1 MPFFDRIL
9 AVGSVGVVALA
20 TVLTFIVN
28 DDVLPVLDNWHW
40 TLSIGA
46 AWLLAWRG
54 ERQAEADLPAY
65 RRWFSRGL
73 ACYAVG
79 QLIWDMQALF
89 GWRGM
94 PTPADFFYWLLGP
107 CYAIGLL
114 QALKIH
120 LSAPRLVAVKLD
132 AAAMTLALLGLILVL
147 YLSNAPLTAL
157 SELVVLIIYPLGLLS
172 AANLALLL
180 IPFLCLR
187 INTSLILLVSGLSL
201 LGYSWM
207 EWNLRALQG
216 EPEAGSLLNVL
227 FSWAGLLLGFSAYDW
242 HLECTAANERLR
254 FYRLCQ
260 RFIPGS
266 SLLIAGVTLIVIIV
280 QNIDLPIANITA
292 LVTTA
297 AILLMSTLRQSLL
310 LSESE
315 KLLETERLIEESQK
329 RYEHL
334 AYHDPLTGLPNR
346 LLFEDRL
353 KHALAHAKRNG
364 GALALLFVDLDRF
377 KDVNDSLGH
386 YYGDELL
393 IKIARRLQKRVRA
406 DDTLARLGGDEFV
419 LLMES
424 LSENTEAAGIAQT
437 IIELISQP
445 VQLREGHV
453 VAVGASIGISIFP
466 KDADDAMT
474 LIRNADSAMYRAKEI
489 GSGSHQFYT
498 QDLTRQAR
506 QRLRLDADLK
516 GALARQEF
524 VLHYQ
529 PIFAGSADADLRII
543 GVEALIRWRT
553 ADGRL
558 VPPDDF
564 IPRAENNGLIVPIG
578 EWVTV
583 AACCQLAAWDQETDC
598 RLRLSINLSPKQ
610 FHDARLLAGIE
621 NALQQSGIAP
631 QRLVFEVTESA
642 LGQYQQHAGEVLTTL
657 RDMGVGVALDDFG
670 TGQSSLSR
678 LRQLPFDELKID
690 KAFIR
695 EIPTHPID
703 GQIAANI
710 MQLARILQ
718 LTVVCEGIET
728 EAQLRFLQAE
738 GCKRFQGYYLA
749 RPQPAEQIP
758 ALCRSPVPTLPEPQ
772 ANRQRPRHS

>member
-1 MPFFDRIL
+1 MPFFDRVL
-9 AVGSVGVVALA
+9 AFGSVGLVALA
-20 TVLTFIVN
+20 TVLTFTVS
-28 DDVLPVLDNWHW
+28 DSFLPALDNWHW

-54 ERQAEADLPAY
+54 ERQAEADFPAY
-65 RRWFSRGL
+65 RRWFKRGL
-73 ACYAVG
+73 ASYAVG
-79 QLIWDMQALF
+79 QLIWDMQPLF
-89 GWRGM
+89 GWTGM

-120 LSAPRLVAVKLD
+120 LSAPRLMAVKLD
-132 AAAMTLALLGLILVL
+132 TAAMTLALLGLILVL
-147 YLSNAPLTAL
+147 YLSNAPSTAL
-157 SELVVLIIYPLGLLS
+157 SELVVLIAYPLGLLS
-172 AANLALLL
+172 AGNLALLL

-187 INTSLILLVSGLSL
+187 VNKSLILMISGLTL

-207 EWNLRALQG
+207 EWNLRVLQG
-216 EPEAGSLLNVL
+216 VPEAGSLLNVL

-242 HLECTAANERLR
+242 HLDCTATNEGIR

-260 RFIPGS
+260 RFVPAS
-266 SLLIAGVTLIVIIV
+266 SMLIAGVTLIVIIV
-280 QNIDLPIANITA
+280 QNIELPIANVTA

-364 GALALLFVDLDRF
+364 GGLALLFIDLDRF

-393 IKIARRLQKRVRA
+393 IKIAHRLQKRVRA

-437 IIELISQP
+437 LIELISQP

-453 VAVGASIGISIFP
+453 VAVGASIGVSIFP

-489 GSGSHQFYT
+489 GSGTHQFYT

-506 QRLRLDADLK
+506 KRLRLDADLK
-516 GALARQEF
+516 AALARQEF
-524 VLHYQ
+524 VLYYQ
-529 PIFAGSADADLRII
+529 PIFAGSAHQDLRMV
-543 GVEALIRWRT
+543 GVEALIRWRA
-553 ADGRL
+553 ADGWL

-564 IPRAENNGLIVPIG
+564 IPRAESNGLIVPIG
-578 EWVTV
+578 EWVIA
-583 AACCQLAAWDQETDC
+583 AACRQLAAWDQETHC

-610 FHDARLLAGIE
+610 FHDARLLHSIE
-621 NALQQSGIAP
+621 SALQQSGIAP

-642 LGQYQQHAGEVLTTL
+642 LCQYQQHAGALLTTL
-657 RDMGVGVALDDFG
+657 RNMGVGVSLDDFG

-695 EIPTHPID
+695 EIPTNQTD
-703 GQIAANI
+703 GQIASNI

-718 LTVVCEGIET
+718 LRVVCEGIET

-758 ALCRSPVPTLPEPQ
+758 ALCHAAPH
-772 ANRQRPRHS
+772 A